1 MDLTVKGLQLSE
13 AILQEFG
20 LGEAPYV
27 NPQEVELQR
36 LLAGAT
42 EPWEKEHY
50 KWRIN
55 RLKDQTAL
63 AGEPGAG
70 NGPPVDSK
78 GNLIAVLPAREWIKK
93 NPNTVKE
100 MPNEA
105 LPPELRKPSML
116 DKIGGAISG
125 AVDKGLDW
133 VDNKSATGRARQDLE
148 HSRRDQGLRESTDID
163 PRQDTQADGT
173 STYTDDELANIQ
185 DPNAAEWVA
194 VRGQIADAKAKGI
207 NPAEIAKLQ
216 AQYDQLAGGKADA
229 WEQTYAK
236 VQAQKEKDQSTYTGK
251 VQYVDPKSGSALSE
265 DLDRIKSLT
274 SRVLRG

>member
-27 NPQEVELQR
+27 NPQEVALQK
-36 LLAGAT
+36 LLTGAT

-50 KWRIN
+50 KWRIT

-78 GNLIAVLPAREWIKK
+78 GNLIPVLPAREWIKK
-93 NPNTVKE
+93 NPNIVKE

-116 DKIGGAISG
+116 DKIGGAF
-125 AVDKGLDW
+125 KGIRNNIRDFANRETELDQQIRQNRE
-133 VDNKSATGRARQDLE
+133 DEQSERIQRAMD
-148 HSRRDQGLRESTDID
+148 DAAGKDPLRENV
-163 PRQDTQADGT
+163 
-173 STYTDDELANIQ
+173 E
-185 DPNAAEWVA
+185 
-194 VRGQIADAKAKGI
+194 
-207 NPAEIAKLQ
+207 
-216 AQYDQLAGGKADA
+216 
-229 WEQTYAK
+229 
-236 VQAQKEKDQSTYTGK
+236 
-251 VQYVDPKSGSALSE
+251 
-265 DLDRIKSLT
+265 LDRIKTLT
-274 SRVLRG
+274 SKVLKG

>member
-27 NPQEVELQR
+27 NPQEVALQK

-78 GNLIAVLPAREWIKK
+78 GNLIPVLPAREWIKK
-93 NPNTVKE
+93 NPNIVKE

-116 DKIGGAISG
+116 DKIGGAVKGIRNSI
-125 AVDKGLDW
+125 VDYAIEKLNLI
-133 VDNKSATGRARQDLE
+133 NKYDKIVRMYGVSTKTHCGVILCFRRLPSATMSYQN
-148 HSRRDQGLRESTDID
+148 H
-163 PRQDTQADGT
+163 AD
-173 STYTDDELANIQ
+173 
-185 DPNAAEWVA
+185 
-194 VRGQIADAKAKGI
+194 
-207 NPAEIAKLQ
+207 
-216 AQYDQLAGGKADA
+216 
-229 WEQTYAK
+229 
-236 VQAQKEKDQSTYTGK
+236 
-251 VQYVDPKSGSALSE
+251 
-265 DLDRIKSLT
+265 
-274 SRVLRG
+274 

>member
-27 NPQEVELQR
+27 NPQEVELQK

-42 EPWEKEHY
+42 EPWEKAHY
-50 KWRIN
+50 KWRIT

-78 GNLIAVLPAREWIKK
+78 GNLIPVLPAREWIKK
-93 NPNTVKE
+93 NPNIVKE

-116 DKIGGAISG
+116 DKIGGAVKGIRNSI
-125 AVDKGLDW
+125 VDYANRETEMEKDMRQNRE
-133 VDNKSATGRARQDLE
+133 DEESDKIRRAMD
-148 HSRRDQGLRESTDID
+148 DAAGKDPLRENL
-163 PRQDTQADGT
+163 
-173 STYTDDELANIQ
+173 E
-185 DPNAAEWVA
+185 
-194 VRGQIADAKAKGI
+194 
-207 NPAEIAKLQ
+207 
-216 AQYDQLAGGKADA
+216 
-229 WEQTYAK
+229 
-236 VQAQKEKDQSTYTGK
+236 
-251 VQYVDPKSGSALSE
+251 
-265 DLDRIKSLT
+265 LDRIKTLT
-274 SRVLRG
+274 SKVLTG